1 MDVLVV
7 CAELSAINLTALNGT
22 AGAVKLAVEYKIKIK
37 FCTEQIMSM

>member
-22 AGAVKLAVEYKIKIK
+22 AGAVKLAVEYQVNIK
-37 FCTEQIMSM
+37 FCTEQTMAM